1 MKFTHYACV
10 TTSLDE
16 SLTLAKALQ
25 RKDRKYWKETVDA
38 EYNFLL
44 QNELWELVKFLG
56 GRKAMDYKWVF
67 LK

>member
-1 MKFTHYACV
+1 VKQSTKLKSAPMKFTHYACV

-44 QNELWELVKFLG
+44 
-56 GRKAMDYKWVF
+56 
-67 LK
+67 